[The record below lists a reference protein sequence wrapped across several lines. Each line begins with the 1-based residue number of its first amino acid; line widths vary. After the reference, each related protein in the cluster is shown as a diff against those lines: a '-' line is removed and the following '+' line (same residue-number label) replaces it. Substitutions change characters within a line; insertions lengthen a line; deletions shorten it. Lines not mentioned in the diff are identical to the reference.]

1 MFLTELIHVTA
12 RHAGS
17 IIDQLSGATDAPAQK
32 QGDIKM
38 KTMIATAVVAAAL
51 AAAGGASAAD
61 FQPKTAGT
69 WLVDVRAT
77 SVAPDESGDILT
89 AGGVD
94 STLNVKVDNDTIPSL
109 GISYFVTDKIAVE
122 LILGTSKHTVSA
134 TTAPTATPVH
144 DTWVLPPVLSVQ
156 YHPLPA
162 ARFSPYVGAGINY
175 MIFYQGKDRNG
186 FTVDLENGFGYSL
199 QAGADIAL
207 TGPWSLN
214 VDVKKVFFDTDA
226 SINGGTLKSDVTLD
240 PLVVSVGVGR
250 KF

>member
-1 MFLTELIHVTA
+1 
-12 RHAGS
+12 
-17 IIDQLSGATDAPAQK
+17 
-32 QGDIKM
+32 M

-61 FQPKTAGT
+61 FQPKAAGT

-77 SVAPDESGDILT
+77 SVAPDESASIFT
-89 AGGVD
+89 SGGVD
-94 STLNVKVDNDTIPSL
+94 TGLDAKINNDTIPSL
-109 GISYFVTDKIAVE
+109 GISYFLTDKVAVE

-162 ARFSPYVGAGINY
+162 ARFSPYVGAGVNY
-175 MIFYQGKDRNG
+175 MIFYSGKDRNG
-186 FTVDLENGFGYSL
+186 FTVDLDNGFGYSL

-207 TGPWSLN
+207 TGPWSVN
-214 VDVKKVFFDTDA
+214 VDVKKVFFETEA
-226 SINGGTLKSDVTLD
+226 SINGGAMRSDVTID

>member
-1 MFLTELIHVTA
+1 
-12 RHAGS
+12 
-17 IIDQLSGATDAPAQK
+17 
-32 QGDIKM
+32 M

-77 SVAPDESGDILT
+77 TVSPDESGAIFT

-94 STLNVKVDNDTIPSL
+94 TGLDVKIDNDTIPSL
-109 GISYFVTDKIAVE
+109 GISYFVTDKVAVE

-134 TTAPTATPVH
+134 TTAPTDTPVH

-175 MIFYQGKDRNG
+175 MIFYSGKDRNG
-186 FTVDLENGFGYSL
+186 FKVDLDNGFGYSL

-207 TGPWSLN
+207 QGPWSLN
-214 VDVKKVFFDTDA
+214 VDVKKVFFDTTA
-226 SINGGTLKSDVTLD
+226 TINNGALHSDVTID
-240 PLVVSVGVGR
+240 PMVVSVGIGR

>member
-1 MFLTELIHVTA
+1 MPV
-12 RHAGS
+12 
-17 IIDQLSGATDAPAQK
+17 QN
-32 QGDIKM
+32 QGDYKM

-51 AAAGGASAAD
+51 AAAGGASAQD

-77 SVAPDESGDILT
+77 TVTPDESGSIFT
-89 AGGVD
+89 SGGVD
-94 STLNVKVDNDTIPSL
+94 SGLDVKIDEDTIPSL
-109 GISYFVTDKIAVE
+109 GISYFLTDKVAVE
-122 LILGTSKHTVSA
+122 LILGTSKHTISA
-134 TTAPTATPVH
+134 TTAPSATPVH

-162 ARFSPYVGAGINY
+162 ARFSPYVGVGLNY
-175 MIFYQGKDRNG
+175 MIFYKGKDRNG
-186 FTVDLENGFGYSL
+186 FTVDVDNGFGYSL
-199 QAGADIAL
+199 QAGADVAL

-214 VDVKKVFFDTDA
+214 VDVKKVYFDTKA
-226 SINGGTLKSDVTLD
+226 SINGGALHSDVTID

>member
-1 MFLTELIHVTA
+1 
-12 RHAGS
+12 
-17 IIDQLSGATDAPAQK
+17 
-32 QGDIKM
+32 M
-38 KTMIATAVVAAAL
+38 KTMIATAVVAVAL
-51 AAAGGASAAD
+51 AAAGGASAQD

-77 SVAPDESGDILT
+77 TVTPDESGAIFT
-89 AGGVD
+89 AAGVD
-94 STLNVKVDNDTIPSL
+94 TGLDVKIDEDTIPSL
-109 GISYFVTDKIAVE
+109 GISYFLTDKVAVE
-122 LILGTSKHTVSA
+122 LILGTSKHTISA

-162 ARFSPYVGAGINY
+162 ARFSPYVGAGLNY
-175 MIFYQGKDRNG
+175 MIFYKGKDRNG
-186 FTVDLENGFGYSL
+186 FTVDVDNGFGYSL
-199 QAGADIAL
+199 QAGADVAL

-214 VDVKKVFFDTDA
+214 VDVKKVFFDTKA
-226 SINGGTLKSDVTLD
+226 SINGGALRSDVTID

>member
-1 MFLTELIHVTA
+1 
-12 RHAGS
+12 
-17 IIDQLSGATDAPAQK
+17 
-32 QGDIKM
+32 M

-77 SVAPDESGDILT
+77 TVSPDESGAIFT

-94 STLNVKVDNDTIPSL
+94 TGLDVKIDNDTIPSL
-109 GISYFVTDKIAVE
+109 GISYFVTDKVAVE

-134 TTAPTATPVH
+134 TTAPTDTPVH

-175 MIFYQGKDRNG
+175 MIFYSGKDRNG
-186 FTVDLENGFGYSL
+186 FKVDLDNGFGYSL

-207 TGPWSLN
+207 QGPWSLN
-214 VDVKKVFFDTDA
+214 VDVKKVFFDTTA
-226 SINGGTLKSDVTLD
+226 TINNGALHSDVTID
-240 PLVVSVGVGR
+240 PMVVSVGVGR

>member
-1 MFLTELIHVTA
+1 M
-12 RHAGS
+12 
-17 IIDQLSGATDAPAQK
+17 
-32 QGDIKM
+32 
-38 KTMIATAVVAAAL
+38 
-51 AAAGGASAAD
+51 
-61 FQPKTAGT
+61 
-69 WLVDVRAT
+69 
-77 SVAPDESGDILT
+77 
-89 AGGVD
+89 
-94 STLNVKVDNDTIPSL
+94 
-109 GISYFVTDKIAVE
+109 
-122 LILGTSKHTVSA
+122 
-134 TTAPTATPVH
+134 
-144 DTWVLPPVLSVQ
+144 LSVQ